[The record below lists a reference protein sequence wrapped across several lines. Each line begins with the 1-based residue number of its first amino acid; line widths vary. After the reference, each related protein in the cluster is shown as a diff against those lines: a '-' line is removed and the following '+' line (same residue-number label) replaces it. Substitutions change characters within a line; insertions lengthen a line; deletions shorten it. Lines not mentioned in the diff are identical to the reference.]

1 MQPRTKV
8 FKLFV
13 VALVASLVLAACGGG
28 TTGSTWFNLPSVGV
42 YLQPDGSARVFGFN
56 VGYILPAT
64 LIQQLQA
71 AGTQKLEVRVGYNG
85 IFIYNNGES
94 LPYVAWSADA
104 VSTLQDVLRRV
115 PGVPN
120 SNLIAS
126 LLPWLR
132 TVGVGVAINMPGAA
146 ATPRW
151 TGETAYTPEQP
162 PATIGPINVSGIAF
176 DESGAL
182 HVGNIPG
189 ERLGVGGPLLDPNSL
204 NLLRSIGLDTLQV
217 RTEPNGVQLT
227 MNGRPLPGLAY
238 DSRSLE
244 AAKPLIAAFAPDVAP
259 TVDTAFSTLQGAQ
272 VDATVSFSG
281 PTEGQIELGAVP
293 VRLNTDGTV
302 AAFGAPIPGVTLPAD
317 LLQQLQQAGVQTLNV
332 DVGEEG
338 IFVAAN
344 GQTLPTIT
352 WTAETLNTLAG
363 VVAPLTGMD
372 PAMVGSLLTLVRE
385 SGGLQANIG
394 IGDAEPVAAE
404 IDRTLEPASVEGAP
418 ILRLNANVQNG
429 SIQSIEGLGNLADLG
444 IDPIALPPNV
454 MQILGQL
461 NAQQVTI
468 DTGDGKVDVQ
478 VNGNTA
484 LTLNWDIP
492 SIQTALQLAGPFLA
506 GTPLEDPNVA
516 RLVNEQIVP
525 LLPGADVDVTLN
537 LN

>member
-8 FKLFV
+8 FKIFV
-13 VALVASLVLAACGGG
+13 VALVASMVLAACGGG

-42 YLQPDGSARVFGFN
+42 YLQPDGSARVFGVN
-56 VGYILPAT
+56 LGPVLPAT
-64 LIQQLQA
+64 LIQPLQA

-85 IFIYNNGES
+85 IFLYKNGEA
-94 LPYVAWSADA
+94 LPYLSWNADA
-104 VSTLQDVLRRV
+104 VATLQDVLRRM

-120 SNLIAS
+120 GNLIAS

-132 TVGVGVAINMPGAA
+132 TIGVGVAINMPGAGA
-146 ATPRW
+146 VPRW
-151 TGETAYTPEQP
+151 TGETTFTAEQP
-162 PATIGPINVSGIAF
+162 PTTIGPVKVSGVAF
-176 DESGAL
+176 DQNGAL
-182 HVGNIPG
+182 YVGNIPG
-189 ERLGVGGPLLDPNSL
+189 ERLGVGGSLLDPNTL
-204 NLLRSIGLDTLQV
+204 NLLRSIGLDTLQIH
-217 RTEPNGVQLT
+217 TDPNGIHLT

-238 DSRSLE
+238 DSRSLA
-244 AAKPLIAAFAPDVAP
+244 AAKPLIAAFAPAAAP
-259 TVDTAFSTLQGAQ
+259 TVDTVFSTLQGAQ
-272 VDATVSFSG
+272 VDVTVSFTG

-317 LLQQLQQAGVQTLNV
+317 LMQKLQQAGVHTLNV
-332 DVGEEG
+332 DVGEAG

-352 WTAETLNTLAG
+352 WTADTLNTLAG
-363 VVAPLTGMD
+363 IVAPLTGMD
-372 PAMVGSLLTLVRE
+372 PAMIGSLLTLVRE

-394 IGDAEPVAAE
+394 IGDTEPVAAE
-404 IDRTLEPASVEGAP
+404 INRTLEAASTAGAP
-418 ILRLNANVQNG
+418 IVRLNANVQSG

-461 NAQQVTI
+461 NARQVTVN
-468 DTGDGKVDVQ
+468 TGDGKVDIQ

-484 LTLNWDIP
+484 LTLNWDVP
-492 SIQTALQLAGPFLA
+492 SIQTTLQLAGPFLA

-516 RLVNEQIVP
+516 RLVTEQIVP
-525 LLPGADVDVTLN
+525 LVPGADVDVTLN